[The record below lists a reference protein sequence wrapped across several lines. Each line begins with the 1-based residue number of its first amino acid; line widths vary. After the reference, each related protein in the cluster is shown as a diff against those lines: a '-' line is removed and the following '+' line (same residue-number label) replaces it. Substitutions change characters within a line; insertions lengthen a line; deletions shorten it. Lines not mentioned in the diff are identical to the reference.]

1 TVLATDYVGAR
12 RIINGTDKASLIAG
26 YAKAFETA
34 LKAAG
39 YSSLKP
45 SPGPI
50 SGPPSLDTPIP
61 GAIQP
66 AKPIAP
72 PVPTVAAPTY
82 VERNPFWAALFA
94 FLKAIFGRK

>member
-1 TVLATDYVGAR
+1 
-12 RIINGTDKASLIAG
+12 KASLIAG

-39 YSSLKP
+39 YSSLKAKP
-45 SPGPI
+45 APGPI

-66 AKPIAP
+66 EKPKAPPAP
-72 PVPTVAAPTY
+72 PVADPKPSAGKTAA
-82 VERNPFWAALFA
+82 AAGIFAIIALTLATWWHEVTAWVSSLF
-94 FLKAIFGRK
+94 